1 MPCLP
6 LWFKSVWSCVSPTP
20 YLRSMLYD
28 VSTPRCY
35 HCENLQNTGSMSSP
49 YSHVFEESSHVQHGI
64 RLGEGMNRDES
75 TSSNAERVRKE
86 TTIMTSDIPDQ
97 NKNSFLSPQSD
108 LDVLAAVAHSAVAHA
123 ASDSTESMNFAPQ
136 DEASGWSDFLPQ
148 FELSREGFLM
158 SAQTASRE

>member
-1 MPCLP
+1 
-6 LWFKSVWSCVSPTP
+6 
-20 YLRSMLYD
+20 
-28 VSTPRCY
+28 
-35 HCENLQNTGSMSSP
+35 
-49 YSHVFEESSHVQHGI
+49 
-64 RLGEGMNRDES
+64 MNRDES

-158 SAQTASRE
+158 SAQTASREWVARNLWASTWYLRTIRGLDLGLAWERLLSPIQDRIKFLKF